1 MAPHRYERQHALRPP
16 GAACRRP
23 EQHGKVQRDL
33 RLREEVVERAVKR
46 HAVAAFL
53 CEALLRALS
62 ARLDGGQITE
72 VLRRREQWAEQR
84 TGLAQVYACDTVHK
98 SQNYVR

>member
-1 MAPHRYERQHALRPP
+1 MAPHRYERQHTLRPP

-23 EQHGKVQRDL
+23 EQHGKVQRNL

-72 VLRRREQWAEQR
+72 PLLRRREQVGGTADS
-84 TGLAQVYACDTVHK
+84 LH
-98 SQNYVR
+98 